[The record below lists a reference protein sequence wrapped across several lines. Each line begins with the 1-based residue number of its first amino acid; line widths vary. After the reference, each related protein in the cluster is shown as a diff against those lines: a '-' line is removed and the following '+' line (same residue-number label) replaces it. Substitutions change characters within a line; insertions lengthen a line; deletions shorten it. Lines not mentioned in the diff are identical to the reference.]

1 MDEHLSIFDD
11 LYDIKDNISDGK
23 FLILNNKLKNLVQ
36 ENKNLKEFIRKNVE
50 DFEFELELEL
60 EEDSECSCSTR
71 YIFPNSMNYRDDIYE
86 FFCLSSKQK
95 MLNCENFKKI
105 LEKLPLLEN
114 LFRKIDLPFAEEP
127 IYSEYNKKEITLI
140 LKILLF
146 FTQEISGKRNKSIIT
161 FVIFDYMIKNI
172 NFLKDDQIIST
183 TLLNKLQDFLTDIY
197 YLQFLSEYN
206 INYSKWIDIIKSVII
221 V

>member
-11 LYDIKDNISDGK
+11 LFDIKDNISDGN

-36 ENKNLKEFIRKNVE
+36 ENKNLKEFIRKNIE
-50 DFEFELELEL
+50 DFELEFEL

-71 YIFPNSMNYRDDIYE
+71 YVFPNSINSRDDISE
-86 FFCLSSKQK
+86 FFCLSSKQR

-114 LFRKIDLPFAEEP
+114 LFRKIDMPFAEEP

-146 FTQEISGKRNKSIIT
+146 FTEEISGKRNKSIIT

-183 TLLNKLQDFLTDIY
+183 TLLNKLEELLTDAY
-197 YLQFLSEYN
+197 YLLILSEYN
-206 INYSKWIDIIKSVII
+206 INYSKWIDIIKSII
-221 V
+221 NVV